1 MGSLNETAFRRPNW
15 VVWCT
20 WSPVWLA
27 FRGDLRGVGTDGVVS
42 LCAAF
47 DRECL

>member
-20 WSPVWLA
+20 VWLA